1 MEKINHCQQ
10 CTEKKKKKMH
20 KEVIGTRFIV
30 VSKSAAEKTFQKY
43 FLTLLNLSFIKYK
56 VSTINHIFI
65 FHLNN
70 FELYKIPS
78 RFLKKLKRLI
88 VKANAKAI
96 FEI

>member
-10 CTEKKKKKMH
+10 CTEKKMH

-30 VSKSAAEKTFQKY
+30 VSESAAENIFQKY
-43 FLTLLNLSFIKYK
+43 FLTLLNLSSIKYK
-56 VSTINHIFI
+56 VSTINHISI

-70 FELYKIPS
+70 FEPYKYPS